1 MRPLLRYALPLML
14 FLMAPLASA
23 GPARER
29 FDAFS
34 QGIQGLSAA
43 FTQRVQDPDGRL
55 VEESS
60 GTVSLKAPRQFRWEY
75 TAPFPQLIVADGDHV
90 WIHDPDLEQ
99 VTVRNQSYEEQASP
113 LAVLIDPAELERQF
127 KVSEAGQGEGL
138 QWLAL
143 SPRKPDDAPF
153 ARARLGFDAGGL
165 AVMELFD
172 TLGQRTEVRFSGWKR
187 NPAFAAD
194 TFRFT
199 PPPGTD
205 VVGEVSEGAE
215 VIPLGD

>member
-1 MRPLLRYALPLML
+1 MRPLLRFALPLAL
-14 FLMAPLASA
+14 FLLAPLAAA

-29 FDAFS
+29 FEAFS
-34 QGIQGLSAA
+34 HGIQGLSSS
-43 FTQRVQDPDGRL
+43 FTQRVHDPDNRL

-60 GTVSLKAPRQFRWEY
+60 GTVSLRTPRQFRWEY
-75 TAPFPQLIVADGDHV
+75 VRPFPQLIVADGDHV

-99 VTVRNQSYEEQASP
+99 VTVRNQSYEEQVSP

-127 KVSEAGQGEGL
+127 TVTEAGQDQGL

-143 SPRKPDDAPF
+143 APRKPDDAPF
-153 ARARLGFDAGGL
+153 ARARLGFDAAGL
-165 AVMELFD
+165 VVMELFD
-172 TLGQRTEVRFSGWKR
+172 TLGQRTEVRFGGWQR
-187 NPAFAAD
+187 NPVFAAD

-199 PPPGTD
+199 PPPGTE
-205 VVGEVSEGAE
+205 VVGDVAEGAE